1 MDWVEQHQQQ
11 RVILSLHFRS
21 TSRRCAKK
29 RWIKKAIGEAVMYSP
44 FLGQLSRLYP
54 SSATALP
61 PNDTSRLP
69 ARQWRREVGGILAGP
84 HATLMMSGMIWVECS
99 YSGHWIHGGRIERG

>member
-69 ARQWRREVGGILAGP
+69 QQGSGVVRLAEFSQVLTQP
-84 HATLMMSGMIWVECS
+84 
-99 YSGHWIHGGRIERG
+99 